1 MTCPEKLAAA
11 LLAAAEA
18 RDRPVVETRD
28 SKGRGMLGVVKPPSA
43 EPKRSWEVV
52 SWGKRKSGRPKKKI
66 QTGLKEEDQK
76 RLKLERAIN
85 KAITHDP
92 RRRSIRAITN
102 CIIADKQLGYCH
114 VAFDTLYKRVKAA
127 VEQRGTSF
135 WHYYELHELSG
146 GEPSAELLRELG
158 LQSLQYLERPFG
170 TRIVED

>member
-28 SKGRGMLGVVKPPSA
+28 SKGRVMLGVVKPPSA

-92 RRRSIRAITN
+92 RRRKRSISALKSRLNSERHLFGITMSFTN
-102 CIIADKQLGYCH
+102 YR
-114 VAFDTLYKRVKAA
+114 VA
-127 VEQRGTSF
+127 S
-135 WHYYELHELSG
+135 
-146 GEPSAELLRELG
+146 LRRN
-158 LQSLQYLERPFG
+158 SCAS
-170 TRIVED
+170 